1 MDARLSLGVYPPSV
15 SGESQCPGWS
25 PTYSGHDGRAA
36 RPPRPAGVLV
46 VAVMGVGAMGGA
58 LATRGRERGALL
70 FVAGT
75 VVGAEKFTRCARL
88 QLPSFVIGERYASA
102 GRSSA
107 LDSTTRTLD
116 LRALRCWSTALTN

>member
-1 MDARLSLGVYPPSV
+1 M
-15 SGESQCPGWS
+15 
-25 PTYSGHDGRAA
+25 A

-70 FVAGT
+70 FAAGT

>member
-1 MDARLSLGVYPPSV
+1 M
-15 SGESQCPGWS
+15 
-25 PTYSGHDGRAA
+25 TGRAA
-36 RPPRPAGVLV
+36 PAAGRRTPD
-46 VAVMGVGAMGGA
+46 AVMGVGAMGGA

-70 FVAGT
+70 FAAGT

-116 LRALRCWSTALTN
+116 LRALRCWSTALTS